1 MKTRFDGIV
10 KVKKQQLDQ
19 AEMTLLKAREK
30 VRLIK
35 EKISKLRED
44 ILSLKEPKS
53 GNFMQMQQI
62 RQMLNMLRKQND
74 LLINELHVAKQNV
87 QNYQKLYEF
96 ANKEYEK
103 ILYLKDQEIASIIK
117 KQEKRQQKELDEI
130 AVQLFARE
138 TL

>member
-10 KVKKQQLDQ
+10 QVKKQQLDQ
-19 AEMTLLKAREK
+19 AEMTLLRARDK

-35 EKISKLRED
+35 EKIAKLKED
-44 ILSLKEPKS
+44 ILSVKEPKK

-62 RQMLNMLRKQND
+62 RQMLNVLRKQND
-74 LLINELHVAKQNV
+74 LLTNELHVANKDV

-96 ANKEYEK
+96 ANKEHEK
-103 ILYLKDQEIASIIK
+103 MVYLKDEEIATIIK
-117 KQEKRQQKELDEI
+117 KREKKEQKELDEI

-138 TL
+138 A